1 MLWRAAQ
8 LHGSYAQ
15 DGHDHE
21 LRRVV
26 TQSRLPW
33 NDMAGR
39 VADERQKELD
49 AIRRSSDET
58 YWSARLANRWD
69 ADCPADASL
78 EPDPHSTLEVLASEA
93 DTIFADLQGRVGDT
107 RLAGELAKVNLAI
120 AQDNVR
126 LRARFLDEVKVLAT
140 PDAARHVG
148 EDAATLDRW
157 RAERRIIG
165 VPAGAAWL
173 FPMFQFKDGAPR
185 PVIAR
190 TLAELPYE
198 RSPWP
203 NAFWFVSSNS
213 WLGGPAPMSLLDNN
227 PDAVVWA
234 AERERDEISG

>member
-49 AIRRSSDET
+49 AIRRRSDET

-78 EPDPHSTLEVLASEA
+78 EPDPHSGVLRTAEVVPEWLDGLELNGVRALGRSWHIAVA
-93 DTIFADLQGRVGDT
+93 DGQVS
-107 RLAGELAKVNLAI
+107 
-120 AQDNVR
+120 
-126 LRARFLDEVKVLAT
+126 
-140 PDAARHVG
+140 
-148 EDAATLDRW
+148 
-157 RAERRIIG
+157 AET
-165 VPAGAAWL
+165 A
-173 FPMFQFKDGAPR
+173 
-185 PVIAR
+185 
-190 TLAELPYE
+190 
-198 RSPWP
+198 
-203 NAFWFVSSNS
+203 
-213 WLGGPAPMSLLDNN
+213 
-227 PDAVVWA
+227 
-234 AERERDEISG
+234 

>member
-33 NDMAGR
+33 NDVAGR

-49 AIRRSSDET
+49 AIRRRSDET
-58 YWSARLANRWD
+58 YWSARLADRHD
-69 ADCPADASL
+69 ADCQINASPEL
-78 EPDPHSTLEVLASEA
+78 DPRSTLE
-93 DTIFADLQGRVGDT
+93 
-107 RLAGELAKVNLAI
+107 
-120 AQDNVR
+120 
-126 LRARFLDEVKVLAT
+126 VLAT

-148 EDAATLDRW
+148 ENAATLDRW

-165 VPAGAAWL
+165 VPVGAAWL
-173 FPMFQFKDGAPR
+173 FPMFQFKDRAPR

-190 TLAELPYE
+190 ALAELPPE

-203 NAFWFVSSNS
+203 DAFWFVSSNS
-213 WLGGPAPMSLLDNN
+213 WLGGPAPMSLLDDN
-227 PDAVVWA
+227 PDAIVWA
-234 AERERDEISG
+234 AERERHEISG